1 MRTSRIAIVAA
12 MVCLASLPCVHAADP
27 PELPLIDL
35 SAQDALARFVP
46 STPGQVTVAR
56 PADMPGVV
64 VTCRPGKDSYPGISL
79 KPQAPCWDLSAYGHV
94 DLTVTNVGAVDS
106 AVSLRLDNE
115 GDWTTNPWNSEFT
128 WLKPGQS
135 GVVRVRFGYSW
146 GKPGFKLDPARI
158 NQLLVF
164 VNKSEKEQSF
174 RIQSIVAAG
183 VPGEKPPVNPADVR
197 TKPTDG
203 VLLGTGT
210 SIDAATQIVAQ
221 GGAKV
226 ELITADGTQSL
237 RVTLPDKAPQAL
249 AVLKPAVGA
258 WDLRDWLQ
266 VKVRVRNDGAVP
278 FTARARLDSQG
289 RTGTWV
295 DATEPIAPGA
305 EQEITVPFA
314 GDMVVLAYPGG
325 PKYGGTNFES
335 DRAGG
340 VAVGATGSGE
350 RVLTVLSIQAS
361 VPPVNLPA
369 WLGKRPPVEGNWILT
384 MDENFDGTEL
394 DTSRWTIYHPNY
406 WDKRSHFSKDNVIL
420 GDGLLRLRFEKKR
433 GHADDD
439 PSKPETDWATGFITS
454 THKWTQRYGYFECRM
469 KLPRAPGMWP
479 AFWMMPDRGEAAG
492 AAREST
498 SNGGMEFD
506 ILEYLSRYGPYR
518 YNIAFHWD
526 DYGKDHKSIGTDRI
540 YFRPDADG
548 FVTAGLL
555 WEPGRATYYVGGQP
569 VAQWTDPRVASVPEY
584 ILFTAVSGGWGGNE
598 LTGEGLPD
606 DFILDYVRV
615 WQRADWAEA
624 K

>member
-1 MRTSRIAIVAA
+1 MRKAQATLFAAVA
-12 MVCLASLPCVHAADP
+12 CIASLACVSAADP
-27 PELPLIDL
+27 PDLPLIDL
-35 SAQDALARFVP
+35 STEASVARFVP
-46 STPGQVTVAR
+46 STASEVTVAR
-56 PADMPGVV
+56 AEGMPGVV

-79 KPQAPCWDLSAYGHV
+79 KPEGAYWDLSAYGHA
-94 DLTVTNVGAVDS
+94 DLRVTNVGAVDS
-106 AVSLRLDNE
+106 GISLRIDNE
-115 GDWTTNPWNSEFT
+115 GDWQTNPWSTECVWF
-128 WLKPGQS
+128 KPGQS

-146 GKPGFKLDPARI
+146 GKPGFKLDPAKV

-164 VNKSEKEQSF
+164 ANKSDREQSF
-174 RIQSIVAAG
+174 RIEGIIAAG
-183 VPGEKPPVNPADVR
+183 VAGEKPPVNPADVR
-197 TKPTDG
+197 TKPVGG
-203 VLLGTGT
+203 VLLGKGT
-210 SIDAATQIVAQ
+210 SLDAATQLAVQ
-221 GGAKV
+221 GGAKA
-226 ELITADGTQSL
+226 ELVTADGGQSV
-237 RVTLPDKAPQAL
+237 RVTIPDRAAQGLAL
-249 AVLKPAVGA
+249 VKPAVGA
-258 WDLRDWLQ
+258 WDLRDWLE
-266 VKVRVRNDGAVP
+266 VKVRIRNDGAVP
-278 FTARARLDSQG
+278 FKARARLDSQG
-289 RTGTWV
+289 RTGNWV
-295 DATEPIAPGA
+295 DATEPLAPGA
-305 EQEITVPFA
+305 EQEITLPFA

-325 PKYGGTNFES
+325 PKSGGTNFES

-340 VAVGATGSGE
+340 VAVGAVGAGE
-350 RVLTVLSIQAS
+350 RILTVLSLQAS
-361 VPPVNLPA
+361 VPPVDLPD
-369 WLGKRPPVEGNWILT
+369 WLGKRPPVEGDWTLT
-384 MDENFDGTEL
+384 MDESFDGPEL
-394 DTSRWTIYHPNY
+394 DMKRWTIYHPNY

-420 GDGLLRLRFEKKR
+420 SDGLLRLRFEKKR

-439 PSKPETDWATGFITS
+439 PAKPETDWATGFITS

-469 KLPRAPGMWP
+469 KLPSAPGMWP

-526 DYGKDHKSIGTDRI
+526 DYGKDHKSIGTERI

-555 WEPGRATYYVGGQP
+555 WEPGRATYYVGGQA

-584 ILFTAVSGGWGGNE
+584 ILFTAVSGGWGGND

-606 DFILDYVRV
+606 DYVLDYVRV